1 VANGSAI
8 DTSSPGSKS
17 FTVTATDNVGNVETV
32 TRNYTVVNPNTAP
45 ELTVPADK
53 TVEATKAAG
62 ADVTYTVSA
71 QDAQD
76 GDLTSEVECSP
87 ASGNTFPLGTT
98 TVNCSV
104 TDSGGLSDSGSF
116 TVTVVDTTPPNIA
129 NHDDITA
136 EATGPGGAHVDYTEP
151 DATDAVDGNVSV
163 TCTPASGS
171 LFSAGTT
178 TVNCEATDA
187 HNNKATGSFT
197 VTVNYGWTVFFQP
210 IDNNP
215 DQSGDP
221 TKATIWNS
229 AKAGQA
235 IPIKFNLSGNQGLSI
250 LATKNDLGVA
260 TAYPRSVKVT
270 CPGATYPVDAIE
282 TYSSST
288 AAGLLYDPIAD
299 QYIYNWKTATSLA
312 NSCQMLDLK
321 LADGTHH
328 YAFFKFTK

>member
-1 VANGSAI
+1 
-8 DTSSPGSKS
+8 
-17 FTVTATDNVGNVETV
+17 
-32 TRNYTVVNPNTAP
+32 
-45 ELTVPADK
+45 
-53 TVEATKAAG
+53 
-62 ADVTYTVSA
+62 
-71 QDAQD
+71 
-76 GDLTSEVECSP
+76 
-87 ASGNTFPLGTT
+87 
-98 TVNCSV
+98 
-104 TDSGGLSDSGSF
+104 
-116 TVTVVDTTPPNIA
+116 
-129 NHDDITA
+129 
-136 EATGPGGAHVDYTEP
+136 
-151 DATDAVDGNVSV
+151 
-163 TCTPASGS
+163 
-171 LFSAGTT
+171 
-178 TVNCEATDA
+178 
-187 HNNKATGSFT
+187 
-197 VTVNYGWTVFFQP
+197 VTVNYGWTGFFQP

-288 AAGLLYDPIAD
+288 AA
-299 QYIYNWKTATSLA
+299 TSLA